1 MQHIDFA
8 NSLVVG
14 IDNHKRSHTAVLVTP
29 FCQTI
34 AQYEFDNSEEK
45 IDCFLDDIV
54 KHSSGKKVIFALE
67 DVNCYGFMLS
77 RHILKKG
84 FQVFNVPAIYTERDR
99 KRTSHIDKSDALDAK
114 GVARVLLT
122 KSDSIPPQFMVS
134 EKTELSIQLKR
145 MIADRRQ
152 LVKQNTKL
160 KNQLHSIL
168 HELFGDKYEETV
180 TYRNIFCPMAVKQWI
195 EKLQSKD
202 GYTSRRALVKFQ
214 TLQLVYKELSI
225 LEEELKAKSNK
236 DVELVESIPGCG
248 NPTACAIIAE
258 IGDIKR
264 FRSPAALAKYCGL
277 APREH
282 SSGETIRHFVDRRG
296 NRKLNNAIHRLAF
309 GQLGSNCKGPGK
321 QYFEKKVKEGKS
333 KLSALRCLKRKL
345 IDVIFQ
351 ILTKQ
356 EEYKFFP
363 KQLNNL
369 KTAA

>member
-1 MQHIDFA
+1 MQHIDFE

-34 AQYEFDNSEEK
+34 AQYEFDNSIEK
-45 IDCFLDDIV
+45 IDAFLDDVV
-54 KHSSGKKVIFALE
+54 KRTSGKKVIFALE

-134 EKTELSIQLKR
+134 EKSELAIQLKR

-152 LVKQNTKL
+152 LVKENTKL
-160 KNQLHSIL
+160 KNQLHHIL
-168 HELFGDKYEETV
+168 HEKYGDNYEGEV
-180 TYRNIFCPMAVKQWI
+180 SYKDIFRPMAIKQWV
-195 EKLQSKD
+195 EKLGAESD
-202 GYTSRRALVKFQ
+202 YTSRRALVKFQ
-214 TLQLVYKELSI
+214 TLQLVYKELAL
-225 LEEELKAKSNK
+225 LEEELKSKANK
-236 DVELVESIPGCG
+236 DIELLESIPGCG

-321 QYFEKKVKEGKS
+321 KYFEKKVKEGKS

-345 IDVIFQ
+345 VDVIYQ

-363 KQLNNL
+363 KQLNDL
-369 KTAA
+369 KSAA